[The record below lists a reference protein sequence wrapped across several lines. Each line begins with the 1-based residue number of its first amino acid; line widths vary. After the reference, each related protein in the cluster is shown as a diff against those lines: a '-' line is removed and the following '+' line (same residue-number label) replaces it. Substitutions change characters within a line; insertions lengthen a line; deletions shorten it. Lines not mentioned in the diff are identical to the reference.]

1 MLFRRI
7 ALSLVLMAGMI
18 RAQSNKPAPDT
29 SQLTREERVVLEY
42 LQGDWQKQYRTTS
55 IGLAGQITKTRLSDE
70 SRLRLA
76 KFIDAHRTA
85 YAAPSRHRTTTV
97 ALTPKEKLTAR
108 AILLVEAQKKAA
120 ATREDIARV
129 MGVSTRS
136 LDAPLKF
143 LQAFGVLS
151 QDQGYR
157 VDPKYPRRPSRFIDF
172 FSHQVEVNQR
182 DRFEVA

>member
-7 ALSLVLMAGMI
+7 ALSLLLMAGVI
-18 RAQSNKPAPDT
+18 PAQSNKSAPDT
-29 SQLTREERVVLEY
+29 GQLTREERIVLEY

-55 IGLAGQITKTRLSDE
+55 IGLAAQIAKVRLSDE

-76 KFIDAHRTA
+76 KFIEAHRSV

-97 ALTPKEKLTAR
+97 ALTPTEKLTAR
-108 AILLVEAQKKAA
+108 AILLVEAQQKAA
-120 ATREDIARV
+120 ATREEIAGV

-143 LQAFGVLS
+143 LQSFGALS
-151 QDQGYR
+151 LDQGYR
-157 VDPKYPRRPSRFIDF
+157 VDAKYPRRPSRFIDF
-172 FSHQVEVNQR
+172 FSHQVEVNHR